1 MNKPPRLI
9 NIKTHFNKY
18 LFVVIIILY
27 HANYQSI
34 IYSLTSCMMIPEK
47 YDQINLLWY
56 GFKTLNTGYKLIDY
70 NKMQLILYQNMVA
83 SMGKI

>member
-1 MNKPPRLI
+1 
-9 NIKTHFNKY
+9 
-18 LFVVIIILY
+18 
-27 HANYQSI
+27 
-34 IYSLTSCMMIPEK
+34 MMIPEK